1 MPNRDDY
8 ARIEITRNGG
18 TVDVLSPYHPDFP
31 KRAREI
37 RGRWDKDR
45 RVWVFPATS
54 EAHARDLC
62 VLCFG
67 TDKGQPTKAI
77 PKRERKPRKGAS
89 KSKGLAA
96 YGHGRPAGRASATRR
111 GPGCARGRRA
121 DPRAPGARVVRTGAS
136 PSPSPGRPG
145 GVHAMT
151 YHLGTD
157 YLCVF
162 ADRKGSYR
170 IVDKTTERTVA
181 LVKCD
186 RVDAADNDR
195 GLQIATAIAVA
206 LNAAIPTERELQD
219 NNALDVRGK
228 APPSLVALTA
238 AKRLT
243 RVTASGDEPSVV
255 ARGRAV
261 QRIVR

>member
-67 TDKGQPTKAI
+67 TDKGQPAKAI

-96 YGHGRPAGRASATRR
+96 YATDDLLAELRRR
-111 GPGCARGRRA
+111 GVVPA
-121 DPRAPGARVVRTGAS
+121 AP
-136 PSPSPGRPG
+136 
-145 GVHAMT
+145 
-151 YHLGTD
+151 
-157 YLCVF
+157 
-162 ADRKGSYR
+162 
-170 IVDKTTERTVA
+170 
-181 LVKCD
+181 
-186 RVDAADNDR
+186 AADEPI
-195 GLQIATAIAVA
+195 L
-206 LNAAIPTERELQD
+206 
-219 NNALDVRGK
+219 
-228 APPSLVALTA
+228 APP
-238 AKRLT
+238 
-243 RVTASGDEPSVV
+243 EPAWSEP
-255 ARGRAV
+255 APPAPE
-261 QRIVR
+261 QEAFTL